1 MKALEKHMEEVGQ
14 LKAKVISIE
23 MEINLLK
30 DKKAGIDKKISYR
43 TQQINAAVAA
53 GKREFDEDTF
63 LERRKCRVKG
73 ETA

>member
-1 MKALEKHMEEVGQ
+1 MKELEKHIEDVSR
-14 LKAKVISIE
+14 LKAEVISME

-43 TQQINAAVAA
+43 TQQINAAIAS

-63 LERRKCRVKG
+63 LERRKCRAKG
-73 ETA
+73 ETI